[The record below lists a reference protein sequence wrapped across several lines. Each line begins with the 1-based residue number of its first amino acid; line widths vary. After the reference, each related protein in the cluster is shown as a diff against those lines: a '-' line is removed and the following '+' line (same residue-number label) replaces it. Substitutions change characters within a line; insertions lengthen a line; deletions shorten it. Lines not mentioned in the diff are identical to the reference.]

1 MADVSVE
8 FGAKDTGLEQTL
20 QTVQDE
26 LTRLNEEVKSGEL
39 SFDEL
44 QRAMRDI
51 SKAEKVQD
59 QLMGMADAAQDAGDS
74 ASDAAPEI
82 DDAGDSMNE
91 MGDSATGA
99 GEKSEMGFAQMAAA
113 VATGQAAV
121 ELAMGAIKAAID
133 AVTGTFDKF
142 GQAIDRGAELD
153 ILSTRTGV
161 ASDEL
166 ARLGRALDNT
176 GASGDMLG
184 PVFDRMNRAIAE
196 ASDGSGAAGEAL
208 AKLGINIQDLKTL
221 SPEQQFEKIGTALSS
236 VADRSE
242 RADMAIDI
250 FGRGSGTRLLR
261 LFEDYPGAID
271 QANRQLGIFPSIMAE
286 MSASFEAVSTEMN
299 AAREKVVEFATGIL
313 SRMMPAIE
321 AIATGLASI
330 DAAALGQKLADA
342 FLGGQEAMK
351 GFQAAIDAIKL
362 GEFGKAFEL
371 IFESIKLQVMQT
383 GNEVVNIFTAAM
395 RTVGGVISEVFRSDG
410 PTFMMIRSAFDFI
423 AGYAKEK
430 ISGAMADMFAGMGP
444 AFSQTTEALKI
455 SADAGATAA
464 ELALM
469 RIEATA
475 GLAAEDIGNALG
487 GSVDKFKENL
497 AESESKFFDIETQQ
511 AKVAALQDEIT
522 AAVEKTNEETKK
534 TNEHLAETPQHTDKI
549 KGDFDQMMRDMQ
561 IAGSATGGL
570 SSGLSGAVQPA
581 NNLAG
586 AVGGVSGEA
595 KTLKE
600 HIDQINQE
608 KMEVDT
614 RPFRERLNEVRGDL
628 DYLLKD
634 LLGTSVQNVDLSS
647 LTSKFGIFSN
657 GLDGPEIK
665 LEQLNRL
672 VKALQEADPAQVQ
685 IIVDEMGSAEKK
697 MRMLGDLAREQFEG
711 IDATPRID
719 REAVGE
725 GVNWTKD
732 TIETALAEFK
742 PKISPEVNEPQLNSV
757 VEEIRQEIE
766 SSLGEP
772 VTLDLEGSD
781 GAQQAKSEV
790 DSEFADPISL
800 GLNPDV
806 DFAREVVES
815 GFSDPV
821 PMELDAQRSIG
832 EIREQL
838 KEEIDLS
845 LSSSKGTEHLTS
857 IDKLV
862 DAIKSAV
869 EKIEGKLPMQA
880 LA

>member
-59 QLMGMADAAQDAGDS
+59 QLMSMADATQDAGDA
-74 ASDAAPEI
+74 ASDAAPQV
-82 DDAGDSMNE
+82 DDAGDSMND

-99 GEKSEMGFAQMAAA
+99 GEKSEMGFAQMALA
-113 VATGQAAV
+113 VAAGQAAV

-196 ASDGSGAAGEAL
+196 ASDGGGAAGEAL

-351 GFQAAIDAIKL
+351 GFQAAIDAIKI

-371 IFESIKLQVMQT
+371 IFESIKLQLMQT
-383 GNEVVNIFTAAM
+383 GNAIITNFTAAFK
-395 RTVGGVISEVFRSDG
+395 TVGDVMAEIFRADG
-410 PTFMMIRSAFDFI
+410 PSFMAIRSAFDFV
-423 AGYAKEK
+423 ANYAKEK
-430 ISGAMADMFAGMGP
+430 IAGAMSEMFASMGP
-444 AFSQTTEALKI
+444 AFAGISESLKQH
-455 SADAGATAA
+455 SDAGALAA
-464 ELALM
+464 ELALL
-469 RIEATA
+469 RIEAAA

-549 KGDFDQMMRDMQ
+549 KGDFDQMVRDMQ
-561 IAGSATGGL
+561 IAEWATRGL
-570 SSGLSGAVQPA
+570 SSGLWGAVEAA

-608 KMEVDT
+608 KMEVNT

-634 LLGTSVQNVDLSS
+634 QLGTSVQNVS
-647 LTSKFGIFSN
+647 LESLISKFGLLSN

-685 IIVDEMGSAEKK
+685 VIVDDMGSAEKK
-697 MRMLGDLAREQFEG
+697 MRMLGGLAREQFEG

-757 VEEIRQEIE
+757 VEEVRQEIE
-766 SSLGEP
+766 SSLDKP
-772 VTLDLEGSD
+772 IALDLQGDANGVRSDVEGALSAPASLD
-781 GAQQAKSEV
+781 VKPEV
-790 DSEFADPISL
+790 DQVQLQEQIMAMQAEITNEFTGGEGGPGGEGGQGGQGGQGGDADADMSPLERI
-800 GLNPDV
+800 
-806 DFAREVVES
+806 A
-815 GFSDPV
+815 
-821 PMELDAQRSIG
+821 
-832 EIREQL
+832 
-838 KEEIDLS
+838 
-845 LSSSKGTEHLTS
+845 
-857 IDKLV
+857 
-862 DAIKSAV
+862 
-869 EKIEGKLPMQA
+869 EKIQEYVKKIEDKLPMQA

>member
-20 QTVQDE
+20 KTVQDE

-59 QLMGMADAAQDAGDS
+59 QLMGMAEETRGAGDAA
-74 ASDAAPEI
+74 DAATPKVGGLGNEAQEMGAKVESAGQDSSSAASMFDESFAKMSAAFAVGNI
-82 DDAGDSMNE
+82 AAKGFQMAVNAVFSAARAAVDGFGEALDLGARLNALSQQTGESAGKVLVLETAFKNAHISADQVGTTINRLQNFMAQAEDSGSKQASTMGKLGISMADLAGKTPTQQMEVFAERISAIEDPTQRVAAATDVFGQRLGGRLLPLFNDFSANLDDARGKVGSLEQVMDENAATFDAAGNTIDAIKGKFAAFAAGLLSETIPAVQDLGTSME
-91 MGDSATGA
+91 QVDAAGLGQKIGSALNPVLKDLSGLVYDARLLIDGLAYAEQQAREDTGA
-99 GEKSEMGFAQMAAA
+99 LGVAFNAVDGALKGFNQALIDGLRFITPFDETLDALEKTFVGTKAGVEGAAD
-113 VATGQAAV
+113 
-121 ELAMGAIKAAID
+121 AID
-133 AVTGTFDKF
+133 EFGDQATDAASEVDKL
-142 GQAIDRGAELD
+142 GESLGGIPPKLDDIAEAENNIKSAIQDQADEKKKSIQHQIDL
-153 ILSTRTGV
+153 
-161 ASDEL
+161 
-166 ARLGRALDNT
+166 
-176 GASGDMLG
+176 
-184 PVFDRMNRAIAE
+184 NRAIAE
-196 ASDGSGAAGEAL
+196 GNVEEQSRIQALIDAEKAQERILKLTDEYIKSGLGVMEAQALAASLVESAGAA
-208 AKLGINIQDLKTL
+208 
-221 SPEQQFEKIGTALSS
+221 
-236 VADRSE
+236 R
-242 RADMAIDI
+242 
-250 FGRGSGTRLLR
+250 
-261 LFEDYPGAID
+261 
-271 QANRQLGIFPSIMAE
+271 
-286 MSASFEAVSTEMN
+286 
-299 AAREKVVEFATGIL
+299 
-313 SRMMPAIE
+313 
-321 AIATGLASI
+321 
-330 DAAALGQKLADA
+330 
-342 FLGGQEAMK
+342 
-351 GFQAAIDAIKL
+351 
-362 GEFGKAFEL
+362 
-371 IFESIKLQVMQT
+371 
-383 GNEVVNIFTAAM
+383 
-395 RTVGGVISEVFRSDG
+395 
-410 PTFMMIRSAFDFI
+410 
-423 AGYAKEK
+423 
-430 ISGAMADMFAGMGP
+430 
-444 AFSQTTEALKI
+444 
-455 SADAGATAA
+455 
-464 ELALM
+464 
-469 RIEATA
+469 
-475 GLAAEDIGNALG
+475 
-487 GSVDKFKENL
+487 
-497 AESESKFFDIETQQ
+497 DIE
-511 AKVAALQDEIT
+511 KNI
-522 AAVEKTNEETKK
+522 KK

-647 LTSKFGIFSN
+647 LISKFGLLSN

-772 VTLDLEGSD
+772 VTLDLEGER
-781 GAQQAKSEV
+781 GRAAGQ
-790 DSEFADPISL
+790 
-800 GLNPDV
+800 
-806 DFAREVVES
+806 ES
-815 GFSDPV
+815 RWI
-821 PMELDAQRSIG
+821 RS
-832 EIREQL
+832 
-838 KEEIDLS
+838 
-845 LSSSKGTEHLTS
+845 LTS
-857 IDKLV
+857 RSRLTFK
-862 DAIKSAV
+862 ATRTRCGA
-869 EKIEGKLPMQA
+869 MWRA
-880 LA
+880 LYPRR